1 MADPSARRKGCSRPG
16 PGRERRSRWTL
27 GYDDGFRWA
36 PAATIK
42 AAGLAYLHVKL
53 HFRPGDRAATE
64 AASIAAVNPGST
76 AAGTGDTA
84 RTGADSTIT
93 PSRCSTPSIGNP
105 TDAAVTAPQRTRT
118 MIMLNDRPAT
128 PPSTSR
134 SATRSGLAQAAALAL
149 ATTTGEA
156 GFGPE
161 PSHRG
166 RSSAVGRSRALRPRV
181 TPGAPGRTCGPSPSR
196 SR

>member
-1 MADPSARRKGCSRPG
+1 
-16 PGRERRSRWTL
+16 L
-27 GYDDGFRWA
+27 GYDDGFRPA
-36 PAATIK
+36 PAGTIK

-105 TDAAVTAPQRTRT
+105 TDEAVTVPQANTH
-118 MIMLNDRPAT
+118 DDHAERPAGDAT
-128 PPSTSR
+128 VHIEISDTIRPGPSRRTHP
-134 SATRSGLAQAAALAL
+134 GHDH
-149 ATTTGEA
+149 G
-156 GFGPE
+156 
-161 PSHRG
+161 RG
-166 RSSAVGRSRALRPRV
+166 GVR
-181 TPGAPGRTCGPSPSR
+181 PGA
-196 SR
+196 